1 MQPLGENNNT
11 EQSSMMNN
19 EQPQMPPQRRRSL
32 WDRISAGAFNASQV
46 DFKGMRAMDATG
58 FAPTGAKFDET
69 FGSSAL
75 YETTLNRPK
84 RDDAWKRE
92 RNALAEDA
100 LRQMS

>member
-1 MQPLGENNNT
+1 
-11 EQSSMMNN
+11 MNDMISRAILT
-19 EQPQMPPQRRRSL
+19 QQQQMNPPQRRRSL
-32 WDRISAGAFNASQV
+32 WDRISAGALNASQV
-46 DFKGMRAMDATG
+46 DFKGMRSMDATG

-75 YETTLNRPK
+75 YETAFNRPK

-92 RNALAEDA
+92 RTALAEDA